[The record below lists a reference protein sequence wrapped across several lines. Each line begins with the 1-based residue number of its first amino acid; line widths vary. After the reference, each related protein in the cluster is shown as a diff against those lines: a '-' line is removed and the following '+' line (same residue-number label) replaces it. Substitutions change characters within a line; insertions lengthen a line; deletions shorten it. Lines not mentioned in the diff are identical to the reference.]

1 MPNLRQNN
9 MKKKILPY
17 LLLTPM
23 ILIMGVLVFY
33 PVIATFSYS
42 LKKWKLTAP
51 NDIHVVGLRNY
62 ATILKSDSFW
72 YSFRNT
78 LFILAVVVVLTTVL
92 GFLVSV
98 FLNIDVKWSGILLAV
113 AILPWALPPYVN
125 GILWEFVF
133 SSGYGLMNK
142 LCIGLGLVSRP
153 VEWLSSRWSLL
164 VVVSLVVTWRS
175 IPFMA
180 LVCLAG
186 RQSIPEGLYEAAR
199 IDGGNRRTI
208 FRRITLPLMLPFL
221 GIGITS
227 TSVTAINVFDEI
239 IALSGYSDLGKN
251 LLVESYL
258 TTFSFLDFGKGS
270 AVTYLVMLFAGILG
284 VFYLRNLNREVE
296 Y

>member
-1 MPNLRQNN
+1 

-17 LLLTPM
+17 LLLSPM

-33 PVIATFSYS
+33 PIIATFSYS

-51 NDIHVVGLRNY
+51 NDIHMVGLRNY
-62 ATILKSDSFW
+62 AAILKSDSFW
-72 YSFRNT
+72 YSFQNT
-78 LFILAVVVVLTTVL
+78 LFILAVVVLLTTIL
-92 GFLVSV
+92 GFLTSI

-113 AILPWALPPYVN
+113 AMLPWALPPYVN
-125 GILWEFVF
+125 GILWKFVF
-133 SSGYGLMNK
+133 SSGYGFMNK
-142 LCIGLGLVSRP
+142 AVIGLGLADKP
-153 VEWLSSRWSLL
+153 IEWLSSRWSLL
-164 VVVSLVVTWRS
+164 LIVSLVVTWRS
-175 IPFMA
+175 IPFTA

-186 RQSIPEGLYEAAR
+186 RQSIPGGLYEAAR

-208 FRRITLPLMLPFL
+208 FRMITLPLMLPFL
-221 GIGITS
+221 AIGITS

-251 LLVESYL
+251 ILVESYM

-284 VFYLRNLNREVE
+284 IFYLRSLNKEVE